1 MLTAPRGHTLS
12 KPDVRVS
19 RAEVGRPKG
28 RAAERRRLGILDTG
42 MRLPALTLIVL
53 IASWNIIPATAVSCP
68 ANSTGQAIHGHAR
81 GAPSHSHAS
90 DSHSH
95 SGDAHSHADAGHGD
109 TGHHAEAAWGHAGR
123 TPLAANSQPS
133 CCEPASDARVVLV
146 VLQNA
151 PRPKVSTAVLL
162 PVAAAATPMS
172 PWATASQLR
181 RRQPPPLPYERT
193 RRPLL
198 I

>member
-1 MLTAPRGHTLS
+1 MLTAPRGHRLS

-28 RAAERRRLGILDTG
+28 RAVECRRLGILDTG
-42 MRLPALTLIVL
+42 MRLRALTLIAL
-53 IASWNIIPATAVSCP
+53 LASWNVPATAVSCP
-68 ANSTGQAIHGHAR
+68 ANSTGKAIHGHAR
-81 GAPSHSHAS
+81 GAPSHSHAN

-95 SGDAHSHADAGHGD
+95 SGDPHSHADAGHGD
-109 TGHHAEAAWGHAGR
+109 TGHHAEAAWGHVGR
-123 TPLAANSQPS
+123 TPVAANSHPS
-133 CCEPASDARVVLV
+133 CCEPASDARVEQV

-172 PWATASQLR
+172 PLATASQLR